1 MRKQLHYNCAMS
13 ITIPKKSLRIFLY
26 IFVFLVGFLIFDS
39 TTVVATVLFAIAAL
53 EFLVSCADQKASR

>member
-1 MRKQLHYNCAMS
+1 MS